1 MNKKLLELLDKINN
15 KKVEVRSLVDQG
27 KIEEAKAAKDELK
40 KLQDEFD
47 ILKDIDDTAVTNLEN
62 NTNKGVNLNQKKD
75 SVKEFADAARKGF
88 RNSMNEG
95 TAADGGYTV
104 PEDIQ
109 TRINERRTAKT
120 SLIDLVDVENVQQI
134 KGQGLSRREL
144 SRPDLQRLVKAGSF
158 RLVLHLSLNV

>member
-27 KIEEAKAAKDELK
+27 KIEEAKAAKNELK

-75 SVKEFADAARKGF
+75 SVK
-88 RNSMNEG
+88 
-95 TAADGGYTV
+95 
-104 PEDIQ
+104 
-109 TRINERRTAKT
+109 
-120 SLIDLVDVENVQQI
+120 
-134 KGQGLSRREL
+134 
-144 SRPDLQRLVKAGSF
+144 
-158 RLVLHLSLNV
+158 